1 MIKPFFVGFAGG
13 SGSGKTT
20 LAQALNQRL
29 GNNRTTILCLDW
41 YYNDIQK
48 QPKSADGSVNFDHPS
63 ALDQELLVD
72 HLERIKQ
79 GENVDAPIYDFETHR
94 RLKTTR
100 RILNRQ
106 TILIEGLHTLS
117 LDMVRQ
123 MLDLKVFIDL
133 ADDIRFIRRL
143 LRDQS
148 ERRRSVATV
157 INQYLTTTRPIHL
170 ESILPSRQFADVVLC
185 AQKSV
190 SEMTQEI
197 IDQLQIKR

>member
-1 MIKPFFVGFAGG
+1 MIKPFFIGFAGG

-63 ALDQELLVD
+63 ALDQELLAD
-72 HLERIKQ
+72 HLERIKR

-170 ESILPSRQFADVVLC
+170 ESILPSRQFADVVIC

-190 SEMTQEI
+190 SEMTQEV
-197 IDQLQIKR
+197 IDQLKIKR